1 MTFQSVHAWFMVSI
15 RARTFTFTLLLPIPC
30 AKAIS
35 KTGTATNCNVSTELD
50 YVPWERRRPAGLLR
64 CDRHLQHAG
73 GTPAL
78 PGGVELRPV
87 KKSFRQKLPRPATID
102 AHG

>member
-1 MTFQSVHAWFMVSI
+1 MVSI

-50 YVPWERRRPAGLLR
+50 YVPWERRRPAGMDETR
-64 CDRHLQHAG
+64 RRDAG
-73 GTPAL
+73 A
-78 PGGVELRPV
+78 
-87 KKSFRQKLPRPATID
+87 PRFINFC
-102 AHG
+102 

>member
-15 RARTFTFTLLLPIPC
+15 RASTFTFTLLLPISC

-35 KTGTATNCNVSTELD
+35 KTGTVANYNVSIGPD
-50 YVPWERRRPAGLLR
+50 CASWERRRPAGLLR
-64 CDRHLQHAG
+64 CDRHLQLAG
-73 GTPAL
+73 ETPAL
-78 PGGVELRPV
+78 PGCVELRPV
-87 KKSFRQKLPRPATID
+87 KKSFRQKLPLPATIE